1 MSKHSTP
8 HPTPKRRI
16 IIGISGATGI
26 IYGIRLLQ
34 VLREIGVE
42 THLVVTKPG
51 EMTRS
56 YETELSSEEL
66 KKLADFNYGVQ
77 DMGAAI
83 SSGSFKTM
91 GMIVAPCSVKTLSEI
106 ANGATG
112 NLLTRAADVVLKE
125 RRKLVL
131 LVRESPLHA
140 GHLKSMLA
148 VTENGGIIAP
158 PVPAFY
164 NKPQSVG
171 DIVDYTVGRTL
182 DLFDLEMP
190 GMFRWKEEG
199 EAGD

>member
-1 MSKHSTP
+1 MDKHSQNRP
-8 HPTPKRRI
+8 DRKRRI

-34 VLREIGVE
+34 VLKEIAIE
-42 THLVVTKPG
+42 THLVITKPG

-56 YETELSSEEL
+56 FETEISSEAL
-66 KKLADFNYGVQ
+66 KNLADFSYNVQ
-77 DMGAAI
+77 DIGAAI

-91 GMIVAPCSVKTLSEI
+91 GMIVAPCSVRTLSEI
-106 ANGATG
+106 ATGATG

-131 LVRESPLHA
+131 LVRETPLHA

-164 NKPQSVG
+164 NKPGSVN

-182 DLFDLEMP
+182 DLFDLEVP
-190 GMFRWKEEG
+190 GMFRWKEKTE
-199 EAGD
+199 